1 MKAAAG
7 LFAAILMTSGAAM
20 GQSQNADATIK
31 CRDMDASGNFIFAN
45 ETVVNGQACH
55 FVAQPDS
62 SAADQPLTAGHV
74 PPDGSAAMQPEGRS
88 VVSGV
93 PTVFIEPME
102 GFDGLLS
109 VAIER
114 KHVPL
119 AAEIYESRAS
129 YVLKIKWPG
138 ESADVVKA
146 DYKRSHRANEV
157 PTLQLVERRTGTIV
171 FTYTLSRSNT
181 WRGEQGTAEVVANLL
196 KEQIAKR

>member
-7 LFAAILMTSGAAM
+7 LFAAILMTSGVAM
-20 GQSQNADATIK
+20 GQSQDANATMK
-31 CRDMDASGNFIFAN
+31 CRNMAASGNFIFAN
-45 ETVVNGQACH
+45 ETVVDGQACH
-55 FVAQPDS
+55 FVAQTDS
-62 SAADQPLTAGHV
+62 SSAEQPLTAGHV
-74 PPDGSAAMQPEGRS
+74 PPDGTAAMQP
-88 VVSGV
+88 VSRDAVNAV
-93 PTVFIEPME
+93 PSVFIEPME

-119 AAEIYESRAS
+119 AAEIYESRAT

-146 DYKRSHRANEV
+146 DYKRSHRASEV

-171 FTYTLSRSNT
+171 FAYTLSRSNT
-181 WRGEQGTAEVVANLL
+181 WRGEQGTAEVVASLL

>member
-20 GQSQNADATIK
+20 GQSQNGDATIK

-88 VVSGV
+88 VVGGV

-114 KHVPL
+114 KHVRWPRR
-119 AAEIYESRAS
+119 YTNRA
-129 YVLKIKWPG
+129 L
-138 ESADVVKA
+138 
-146 DYKRSHRANEV
+146 
-157 PTLQLVERRTGTIV
+157 RTC
-171 FTYTLSRSNT
+171 
-181 WRGEQGTAEVVANLL
+181 
-196 KEQIAKR
+196 